1 MATKREHDASK
12 IINSEPLVSKLDP
25 TSDNYTV
32 TLMRI
37 NNWYSAEKNRADSY
51 KYYTQYVKKNR
62 PTDVKYFA
70 EVEEKDVHIT
80 YGWMARMLLQGA
92 TMSDQHNKAF
102 DKNLTDLID
111 LGKARLLAKE
121 TVVTVAITSSP
132 VKRISIQ
139 DAMKEKASEYI
150 GELEGAVDEFCVKD
164 AEFNLY
170 NHLKGIKF
178 LRRILQMLKCGQKRN
193 CRNGKRLPSQ
203 KIRKLLKVIQI
214 FQKERLQRL

>member
-37 NNWYSAEKNRADSY
+37 NNWYSAEKTRADSY

-121 TVVTVAITSSP
+121 TVVTVAITASP

-170 NHLKGIKF
+170 NHLKGNQIPAPYTSCGAHPRGG
-178 LRRILQMLKCGQKRN
+178 RRSGCTASRRARRYRRHRRSGR
-193 CRNGKRLPSQ
+193 RWSRRRGG
-203 KIRKLLKVIQI
+203 
-214 FQKERLQRL
+214 